1 MDIVELIGRLV
12 FAGLFLFYAVQH
24 ATQFQGYAAFA
35 GSRGTPFPRLS
46 VALTG
51 VMLAGGGSL
60 VALGLWADLG
70 ALILVVFLVPVAFV
84 IHPFWRFEGQERAG
98 EQGVFLKDLALGG
111 AALALMALSHD
122 GLAHALS
129 GPLFS

>member
-1 MDIVELIGRLV
+1 MDLIELIGRLV

-24 ATQFQGYAAFA
+24 ATQFRGYSAFA
-35 GSRGTPFPRLS
+35 ASRGTPLPRFA
-46 VALTG
+46 VAATG
-51 VMLAGGGSL
+51 LMLAVGGAL

-84 IHPFWRFEGQERAG
+84 IHPFWRFEGQERVG

-111 AALALMALSHD
+111 AALALIALSHD
-122 GLAHALS
+122 GLAHAVS
-129 GPLFS
+129 GPLF

>member
-12 FAGLFLFYAVQH
+12 FAGLFLFYALQH
-24 ATQFQGYAAFA
+24 VTQFQGYSVFA
-35 GSRGTPFPRLS
+35 GSRGTPFPKLA
-46 VALTG
+46 VAVTG
-51 VMLAGGGSL
+51 LMLALGGSL

-84 IHPFWRFEGQERAG
+84 IHPFWKFQGAERAG

-111 AALALMALSHD
+111 AALALIALSHD
-122 GLAHALS
+122 GLAHAVS
-129 GPLFS
+129 GPLF